1 MSVRFFADHY
11 VPSSLIHSLRE
22 AGIEVLVLRD
32 YLPTDSPDRI
42 VISKAKE
49 LNAILL
55 SLNGDFADIVSYP
68 PAGYNGIVSVQRKNH
83 PELIPTLT
91 ERLIEYLKTHIDK
104 AYFRK
109 KLIIA
114 EPHRIRIRS

>member
-1 MSVRFFADHY
+1 M
-11 VPSSLIHSLRE
+11 
-22 AGIEVLVLRD
+22 LVLRD
-32 YLPTDSPDRI
+32 YLPTDSPDRV

-68 PAGYNGIVSVQRKNH
+68 PTDYNGIVSVQIKNH
-83 PELIPTLT
+83 PELIPTLAK
-91 ERLIEYLKTHIDK
+91 RLIEYLKSHIDE
-104 AYFRK
+104 ADFRE
-109 KLIIA
+109 KLIVA